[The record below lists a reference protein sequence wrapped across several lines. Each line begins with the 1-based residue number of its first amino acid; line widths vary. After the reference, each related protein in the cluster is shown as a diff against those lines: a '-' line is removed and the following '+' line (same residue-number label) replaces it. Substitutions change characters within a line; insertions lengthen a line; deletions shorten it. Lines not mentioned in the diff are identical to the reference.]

1 MPALGLLILGAQVL
15 CAAHVVRT
23 GRPFWWIYLI
33 VLAPLV
39 GTIVYLGVEILP
51 GLYRGPTARQV
62 ASRVTRVLDP
72 YRGVREAW
80 RRLEL
85 SPTIQNKTALA
96 EEYLA
101 AGQPQDAVALYREAL
116 SGIHATDPSLMLA
129 LARALFSLGNTAEV
143 LATLE
148 RLREA
153 NPEYSSPEGHLLYAR
168 SLEMEGR
175 TEAALREYA
184 ALTVYYPGQEARCR
198 YALLLQMTG
207 RVAEARNLFEE
218 IHKAIAYGPRHQYRT
233 QREWYELAR
242 RELAA

>member
-1 MPALGLLILGAQVL
+1 M
-15 CAAHVVRT
+15 
-23 GRPFWWIYLI
+23 
-33 VLAPLV
+33 
-39 GTIVYLGVEILP
+39 
-51 GLYRGPTARQV
+51 
-62 ASRVTRVLDP
+62 
-72 YRGVREAW
+72 
-80 RRLEL
+80 
-85 SPTIQNKTALA
+85 LA

-116 SGIHATDPSLMLA
+116 SGIHATDPSLMIG